1 MNEEDKKMEAAREA
15 AWTTYAADNRDHFD
29 DKSSSQLQHLSLGF
43 QRGFDAG
50 YNARQPKPC
59 VWKWQLGIMGYP
71 GCQDG
76 SGPPSPANGPYCHNC
91 GGKIEESE

>member
-1 MNEEDKKMEAAREA
+1 MTFEEAWAQAKIGRTGHLIIAKRYFKQGYEAA
-15 AWTTYAADNRDHFD
+15 
-29 DKSSSQLQHLSLGF
+29 
-43 QRGFDAG
+43 
-50 YNARQPKPC
+50 QPKPC